1 METVVVFIE
10 EVRRTAGVGQVCT
23 ELVVEEIAMSLLGL
37 DVGITG
43 CKAAAFSLGGE
54 MLAQAYQEC
63 PLYQPRPGWMELD
76 PKEVWNA
83 VTGVLRQV
91 TKTIPADPVQALSI
105 STHGES
111 VVPLDAQGR
120 PLYRFITAIDTRAG
134 EQTAWWGEQ
143 LGRERLFRITGMPL
157 HPMYTVNKLMWLRQ
171 HEPDI
176 FAAAHRFLC
185 MQDFIFHQL
194 GLPPVMDYTL
204 AARTMAFDVTRL
216 AWSEEILGLAELDEE
231 RLSGVLPSGTVV
243 GEVAAPVAEEL
254 GLAPG
259 AVGVTG
265 GHDQPSGALGC
276 GVIAEGIAMD
286 STGTVECV
294 AVTSPE
300 LVLKTELLESNLPS
314 APHTVP
320 GMYLVLGYSSTGG
333 ALLRWYRDNFAGLE
347 QREADQTGQDIYDLI
362 LDQAIEG
369 PSPVLILPHF
379 VGSGT
384 PWMDPASKG
393 AILGL
398 DLSTNSGQIIK
409 GILDSVTYET
419 KLSLDVMETAGIALR
434 ELRAVGGGAKSSRW
448 LQTKADIFG
457 KPVMAMDVSEAACL
471 GAAILAGVAT
481 EVFGSI
487 DEGVA
492 RMVRVKRSYEPDM
505 VRHERYMEKA
515 RVFARVYPTLVELNH
530 QL

>member
-1 METVVVFIE
+1 
-10 EVRRTAGVGQVCT
+10 
-23 ELVVEEIAMSLLGL
+23 MSLLGL

-43 CKAAAFSLGGE
+43 CKAVAFSLTGE
-54 MLAQAYQEC
+54 MLAQAYQEY
-63 PLYQPRPGWMELD
+63 PLYQPHPGWMELD
-76 PKEVWNA
+76 PGEVWGA
-83 VTGVLRQV
+83 VMGVIRQV
-91 TKTIPADPVQALSI
+91 TGHIPDDPVRALSV

-111 VVPLDAQGR
+111 VVPVDEKGQ
-120 PLYRFITAIDTRAG
+120 PLCRFITALDTRAG
-134 EQTAWWGEQ
+134 EQTEWWGEQ
-143 LGRERLFRITGMPL
+143 LGKDRLFHITGMPL

-176 FAAAHRFLC
+176 FAGARRFLC
-185 MQDFIFHQL
+185 MPDFVFHQL
-194 GLPPVMDYTL
+194 GLDPAMDYSL
-204 AARTMAFDVTRL
+204 ATRTMAFDVNRL
-216 AWSEEILGLAELDEE
+216 TWSEEILSLAELDGE
-231 RLSGVLPSGTVV
+231 RLSRALPSGSIV
-243 GEVAAPVAEEL
+243 GEIAASVVEEL

-259 AVGVTG
+259 AVGVAG

-276 GVIAEGIAMD
+276 GAIAEGIAMD

-294 AVTSPE
+294 AVASPK
-300 LVLKTELLESNLPS
+300 LVLDAELLESNLPI

-333 ALLRWYRDNFAGLE
+333 ALLRWYRDNFAAAE
-347 QREADQTGQDIYDLI
+347 QQEADQTGRDVYDLI
-362 LDQAIEG
+362 LGQAADG

-379 VGSGT
+379 FGSGT
-384 PWMDPASKG
+384 PWMDPDSKG

-398 DLSTNSGQIIK
+398 DMSTTKEQIIK

-419 KLSLDVMETAGIALR
+419 KLSVDVMEEAGIAVR
-434 ELRAVGGGAKSSRW
+434 ELRAIGGGAKSPRW

-471 GAAILAGVAT
+471 GVAILAGVAT
-481 EVFGSI
+481 QAFSSI

-492 RMVRVKRSYEPDM
+492 QMVRVKRTYEPDM
-505 VRHERYMEKA
+505 ALHKRYLEKA
-515 RVFARVYPTLVELNH
+515 QHFAQIYPTLAELNH